1 MIIIK
6 TLFKAVATI
15 SAFSI
20 LSRFLSFIYKI
31 YLSNQ
36 ISTAELGVYSVATSI
51 CMIFLTILTAG
62 LPLIVSRSTAESII
76 TKDFK
81 KTHNTI
87 SAGILYSLI
96 LSVFVAVFILAFK
109 PLFYVIFADSDSY
122 LVLLTLIPFLISSG
136 IYAPIKGFLW
146 GTEDYFSVSVV
157 ELSEQIIKIVICVIL
172 FALIKNNNLPAGLS
186 MSISCMCSTVLGFAI
201 YFKKKGKLASPF
213 TELKNVVKV
222 SAPISAIRV
231 AGSLLQ
237 PLISIV
243 LPLRLVAY
251 GYSNIQAM
259 SLLGV
264 AMGMTLPLLTIPTTL
279 VGSLAMAITPKLTIL
294 QKQNNNSSLKKQIMS
309 STTFTL
315 FCCFLFVPIFYALGV
330 PMCEFLFNNNL
341 AGELISKFS
350 WVVVPMGLCQ
360 ISTSILNSL
369 GEEKFVFYSYFASS
383 FIIIMSI
390 LFLPKFVGISAL
402 LIGFG
407 LQNLVVA
414 IINYVK
420 INKILNYS
428 ASIVLLV
435 AKFTIIALIS
445 GLISKWIYS
454 LLIMFLNSFI
464 SMIII
469 GLMEVVVFSM
479 LCYAFGILDFQL
491 HFQKKKLKT

>member
-1 MIIIK
+1 M
-6 TLFKAVATI
+6 FRAVATI

-51 CMIFLTILTAG
+51 CMIFLTLLTAG

-96 LSVFVAVFILAFK
+96 LSVFVTLFILIFK
-109 PLFYVIFADSDSY
+109 PLFYIVFADSDSY

-146 GTEDYFSVSVV
+146 GNEDYFSVSVV
-157 ELSEQIIKIVICVIL
+157 ELSEQIIKIIICVVL
-172 FALIKNNNLPAGLS
+172 FALIKDKNLPAGLS
-186 MSISCMCSTVLGFAI
+186 MSISCICSTVLGFAI
-201 YFKKKGKLASPF
+201 YFKKKGKLTSPF
-213 TELKNVVKV
+213 TELKNVVK
-222 SAPISAIRV
+222 STAPISAIRV

-243 LPLRLVAY
+243 LPLRLVVY
-251 GYSNIQAM
+251 GYSNTQAM

-264 AMGMTLPLLTIPTTL
+264 AMGMTFPLLTIPTTL
-279 VGSLAMAITPKLTIL
+279 VGSLAMALTPKLTIL
-294 QKQNNNSSLKKQIMS
+294 QKQNNNSSLKNQIVS

-330 PMCEFLFNNNL
+330 PMCEFLFHNNL

-350 WVVVPMGLCQ
+350 WVVVPMGLSQ

-383 FIIIMSI
+383 FIIVLSI
-390 LFLPKFVGISAL
+390 LFLPKYIGISAL
-402 LIGFG
+402 LVGFG
-407 LQNLVVA
+407 LQNLAVA
-414 IINYVK
+414 IVNYIK
-420 INKILNYS
+420 INRILNNN
-428 ASIVLLV
+428 AIIVPLI
-435 AKFTIIALIS
+435 AKFTIISLICS
-445 GLISKWIYS
+445 LISKWIYA
-454 LLIMFLNSFI
+454 LLILFLNSFI

-469 GLMEVVVFSM
+469 GVMEVFEFTI
-479 LCYAFGILDFQL
+479 LCYAFGIFNFQL
-491 HFQKKKLKT
+491 YFQKKKLKS